1 MENNGGW
8 IFIDETHYKDTKTGE
23 TFEII
28 RDSLKLDRINENG
41 TISEMIKT
49 IDENFKNIAAHG
61 GGPEGLPGKDG
72 INGTDGATA
81 EYIFALCDEEPERN
95 KNYPTT
101 DDAKGDLFDSVD
113 FKRDS
118 GYDYKWEDKENGK
131 TYITTWFDHPQ
142 GVSKD
147 HKNEYVFSRYK
158 RTSGGEWFYASKPE
172 LWAHWGETGKDGDGV
187 EYIFMRSK
195 TELDESTLKTI
206 IKSKESMSGDQYQ
219 PIIYQMDDFFPGE
232 EWFTGKNSAKNK
244 RNAQKAIIAK
254 YGNIPSNFDTLWK
267 NKFNMVVPGYDWTD
281 DPKGT
286 DPIYVYEYV
295 AIRRCNVDDEDGKEW
310 SDFSTPAI
318 WSHYGLSTRT
328 IIIYCNTEDANPPV
342 QPQAGQGHWNES
354 KGELTLPSSLVDAG
368 WSDTNT
374 TPSENQIT
382 WMCSGIFD
390 NSGKNV
396 SWSKPMRITGENGKQ
411 GEDGTNIQFIYVLSE
426 HMPEHPD
433 PTTISG
439 KKDTEKLFD
448 DVEASTSKP
457 KSVDR
462 YGNTW
467 FDRAQPISQ
476 SNPTEWI
483 WSRRR
488 EKKTDSWEYDNEPII
503 WAHWGEDGT
512 DGDGVEYIFYITDTE
527 TFDSSNNPP
536 KVSKITGTTDL
547 DRCKKLV
554 YNIDDFYPD
563 EKWFDDNEIKIKKV
577 ITDAGYDVSNYAG
590 VKTFFDKGW
599 RDNPIKVSPMN
610 PYQWVSIRRSHAD
623 EETGGKRLWEDFS
636 DPVLWNTYGQATRV
650 FMIYCN
656 VKNDSNPD
664 IAPRRPQGGFWNVTP
679 KSGEVMLAQDKD
691 HLTTP
696 YQYDVFE
703 SGVTEEDR
711 NNHINVWEDDNIDKP
726 GTISWVSSGVFST
739 DGKLIDTWSPP
750 FRITGYKGETGAD
763 GSNIEYIYALC
774 DEEPKYPKKG
784 SKTEEEYKAIL
795 DKFFDDVNDSDNEG
809 YWPETGND
817 RQKWTDNPQGISD
830 DPGHKTEWI
839 WQRSLPVG
847 LEDVPGNWVYMPT
860 PVIWS
865 RWGEDGTDGDG
876 VEYIFYATTN
886 NPILDSQKPPKVS
899 EITGTDN
906 LSKCKRIIYNM
917 REFFPNEDWFTS
929 DNKKAVSAEVV
940 KQNVMTSAEFDTL
953 WTEHVGEGKDYF
965 GFGIGWTDNPS
976 DVNFNN
982 PFEYVS
988 IRRTINDPE
997 SKKKIWGDYSEPKIW
1012 GTYNMKTRLFMVYR
1026 NVDEGTVVSKPE
1038 GGHWNYNEATGT
1050 DTFTPPT
1057 DWSDNNIDVPGKI
1070 AYLSSG
1076 LFAEN
1081 GNNIYWSEPFRIT
1094 GEKGRPGADGSTVEF
1109 VYCLSEDLP
1118 AFPYDS
1124 NPSTDYTIKC
1134 NFFESVENAKSDS
1147 DTEHDGYVYTDP
1159 STGRTS
1165 EWFDNPQGISDKP
1178 GSRKEWVWSR
1188 SKSAVAEN
1196 QSAADWTFP
1205 ESPVI
1210 WSRWGED
1217 GTDGDGVEYVFIVK
1231 TAESYPDDETS
1242 KEDWNSKWTV
1252 FTDTNASVT
1261 AKAIYAMDDFYPGP
1275 GWFTVA
1281 NKENVKASMEN
1292 PSKDFDENVWTQIS
1306 TNMSALGNWTDNPE
1320 NISATYKYQYVS
1332 IRKCVDGKWEA
1343 FSYPKLWAKY
1353 NLTTFKAFA
1362 FTSTPASA
1370 ELGNLTFQAGI
1381 SGTINNPLPIDENHT
1396 WTDGP
1401 NPTEKNP
1408 QVWMTSATIR
1418 EDSLD
1423 KTTWA
1428 KPQRMTDNAEFQV
1441 EWSSDDI
1448 TGSLLAEK
1456 ILALAANTY
1465 NFGNFFTGDVTEDTA
1480 EKNWRDA
1487 VSAGLGL
1494 TFGDSSNNAVL
1505 MATCHKSNGKWS
1517 NWDLVR
1523 VKGETGEAG
1532 TSINMKTPIIYE
1544 IYLDDNNYTIA
1555 NARTKFNA
1563 VKSTLTTPTP
1573 SKGYLAVVYPHDM
1586 DTNDIYRGD
1595 PNLGNALYMCKYNGS
1610 SWDEYY
1616 NETTVS
1622 STDEAPGDTH
1632 PSPNG
1637 HLILWDGDS
1646 WMDVGNI
1653 VGPAGPVSEI
1663 LVKYAKDGA
1672 TAGTHEF
1679 VTDNQLNTAKYVGF
1693 ITYPAGERPE
1703 WSLDEDGVGPNGETW
1718 NWQLFKGQD
1727 GFGYEYIFKTTSTYS
1742 APLIPVE
1749 PTDGN
1754 WSTTPNVIPG
1764 NGISDTGDRNY
1775 GWVDEPMEPEANSKY
1790 VWMCWRKY
1798 DHSTQTWTKFQGS
1811 TKTGHTNEARLWQ
1824 VFANTIT
1831 EVIEYFHADIT
1842 MSPSDIDTPVTNTE
1856 YWKTDKSQCGWDANK
1871 KYLFNVEVIKFLDG
1885 KSQTLDPHL
1894 IAVWE
1899 TGLIDVID
1907 YYILESANGSLGDG
1921 DPGEKAPHMN
1931 QDGITPVTSP
1941 TNESDEA
1948 GKDYWTTSVP
1958 KMTSSYTVLWN
1969 ISKKIYEGG
1978 KPEQWTTPFVIG
1990 VYGEGK
1996 NGEDSIYIDLTNE
2009 MDSVQIDNDNKVI
2022 TARTCST
2029 TIKLYKGIELLEIA
2043 DLDIAGEEAIDG
2055 NDDLSGITVTR
2066 TYHKGDTSSSYL
2078 AVSDYIDITFTIPV
2092 GCKLRPS
2099 HKIVFTVTSTEG
2111 IVRKTGY
2118 ILVGTTHPTVYSI
2131 VPSASAVL
2139 VGENGTNPDRL
2150 NITVVKQTGS
2160 QLTSISG
2167 YSPSQGFKLYYQYKD
2182 NPKQEL
2188 IGTPFSVYTHGVS
2201 AGDKFTFTV
2210 DVDTDGNNTYETTLD
2225 RETVYA
2231 LIQGKNGDKGE
2242 GGNGYRYHYARYV
2255 NADSNRYNGYT
2266 KPSLQSYANTLDI
2279 PVFLLNGVSLPG
2291 STSAQGA
2298 DDSHTF
2304 EYRTEKFFDGSKWSD
2319 WSTPITIAK
2328 YLNADNIEEQV
2339 NDAVTNATKDIVTDL
2354 NNVTSRLSTYF
2365 DASGNL
2371 KTGLTDGVTT
2381 ALLSGYIKDNELEG
2395 AINEIGLG
2403 GIVVTAGSTTT
2414 FADYYSKQENRIT
2427 SVGQS
2432 LNALSG
2438 ELNSKITTLNTSTNK
2453 IANALDSFKADT
2465 NAEFASMERT
2475 VANAKFMTDSEGY
2488 LMVKIPDCVVWFN
2501 SPSLLD
2507 GDYKDTNENRDVVW
2521 SIFFGMDSQET
2532 AETPPR
2538 PVYIPVDKLYR
2549 KDSDDKEWVT
2559 FLVMKDIPVNTYTA
2573 SSGGEE
2579 VFSPD
2584 NVNLPYNFNQFNANN
2599 LSILYDKNNKKY
2611 IIKDNTELYT
2621 PFNGQY
2627 DTVIGEGWARIVAT
2641 CTVNI
2646 TDNPGTKYT
2655 GASISGFDTSNAY
2668 TYKLNNWTKGVLCDN
2683 MDFINPTI
2691 GATVD
2696 IKCACVKTGSINE
2709 SPLLNSNNNVFEGT
2723 IKQGEY
2729 GYGLS
2734 YDNDSIVEVDTNGK
2748 VSIVS
2753 SPQMYF
2759 IPESTPVTDV
2769 MDYLNGSATPSKTHI
2784 DDIPVHS
2791 GINSYYVLTHYNS
2804 APSEP
2809 FSYTV
2814 DLPTSVI
2821 SNKNVVNFSSD
2832 VFVNKFTKSSGNND
2846 KTNGFSN
2853 VNYGEKDTSYRSID
2867 YTTSRNTKEIHDY
2880 YWTTRLTSPYDD
2892 IKFIFD
2898 CSNCK
2903 FTCANTLDNHDAAE
2917 LVSIQMQYSM
2927 GGSSEK
2933 TITLYS
2939 NNSTDTTTA
2948 NQPLFDTLTGVKTF
2962 NLSDFVNFTIIRDL
2976 KFRLYVN
2983 LRNVGSCSISNIKL
2997 SYRVE
3002 TKNKILDSKST
3013 ISGTGFSLQPDT
3025 DYNGNYE
3032 SYGFGSNGYPVC
3044 HIPKTNV
3051 STPLPN
3057 KKIKVS
3063 TTFWD
3068 NNVFSNNIYPKYS
3081 LGVFLISSD
3090 RKSAK
3095 VNLSFKV
3102 SLDYNMK
3109 YLCIPAKYDDY
3120 SINQIVNDC
3129 VGYFGPQFEEYS
3141 GDPDDPNITHFFEI
3155 AGENTFL
3162 NNNKYGTSGIY
3173 SWKETLTNS
3182 SYTVDFNDAVYSE
3195 SDKRYYK
3202 TVLQYIKYDNTFL
3215 LEEFDTYVDIT
3226 NISELS
3232 WTTSKDGLTR
3242 TALSVLDK
3250 YMIDKIDVIV
3260 NDRLRTKC
3268 GFTKRRANNNQN
3280 KPTKNYTDVI
3290 DVDKPYLI
3298 ATVSELATISQ
3309 MVSDGISC
3317 TQLITKAGENKAVF
3331 FEQAS
3336 KDGSIIYMDADE
3348 VGIKS
3353 NYFTLNN
3360 DGLRMK
3366 GNLYAKDYKN
3376 NVTAGVIGNDT
3387 KSTDVKFFAG
3397 ISVPEDSDDLG
3408 TSIDKAPFRVYE
3420 DGRLVATNA
3429 QISGNITANSV
3440 YSENTRTKLVNNVET
3455 QITQKAIMDSSK
3467 FEISTELMSKNSNT
3481 PQMAKIYITV
3491 LDEVTIDSSD
3501 PAYQTF
3507 GSKLSNVPTLCFE
3520 YMNNKYYLTP
3530 NSWKQRTENVY
3541 ANTDI
3546 YFWNDGNKDNIY
3558 RVLSVSFK
3566 DSNYYTKSGN
3576 YYFYNPKS
3584 SNFVSGRPGKK
3595 YTFRYSVGDLSS
3607 GEIVTIVK
3615 KLEDNKLLNSACF
3628 DTTTSTFKSNYIR
3641 LNMSNAKTPITDESI
3656 AGCAAAKSSCT
3667 GSVFEPI
3674 NEQVHE
3680 VTFGGNYSDDHPYG
3694 SPVTI
3699 PIQKLNT
3706 SVKNLLN
3713 EILYGD
3719 KNDLGAMSLLEPTS
3733 DFINMYGNPIS
3744 TEFKKQIRMHLFDNG
3759 GESMYGYYT
3768 FTVNGAY
3775 ETHYTNGNIDNT
3787 LTNSGEGFITGVY
3800 DFVISMSDT
3809 SHRFDIVTQR
3819 LGGSSIN
3826 RTFNIKQLNIKVTI
3840 GAYAESGLN
3849 GTSSDKD
3856 TLINILKNSTIDP
3869 KNIHVYITCECRDG
3883 ISEYDIVGPILGY
3896 GSKDSVS

>member
-61 GGPEGLPGKDG
+61 GGPEGSPGKDG
-72 INGTDGATA
+72 I
-81 EYIFALCDEEPERN
+81 
-95 KNYPTT
+95 
-101 DDAKGDLFDSVD
+101 
-113 FKRDS
+113 
-118 GYDYKWEDKENGK
+118 
-131 TYITTWFDHPQ
+131 
-142 GVSKD
+142 
-147 HKNEYVFSRYK
+147 
-158 RTSGGEWFYASKPE
+158 
-172 LWAHWGETGKDGDGV
+172 
-187 EYIFMRSK
+187 
-195 TELDESTLKTI
+195 
-206 IKSKESMSGDQYQ
+206 
-219 PIIYQMDDFFPGE
+219 
-232 EWFTGKNSAKNK
+232 
-244 RNAQKAIIAK
+244 
-254 YGNIPSNFDTLWK
+254 
-267 NKFNMVVPGYDWTD
+267 
-281 DPKGT
+281 
-286 DPIYVYEYV
+286 
-295 AIRRCNVDDEDGKEW
+295 
-310 SDFSTPAI
+310 
-318 WSHYGLSTRT
+318 
-328 IIIYCNTEDANPPV
+328 
-342 QPQAGQGHWNES
+342 
-354 KGELTLPSSLVDAG
+354 
-368 WSDTNT
+368 
-374 TPSENQIT
+374 
-382 WMCSGIFD
+382 
-390 NSGKNV
+390 
-396 SWSKPMRITGENGKQ
+396 NGKQ
-411 GEDGTNIQFIYVLSE
+411 GEDGTNIQFVYVLSE

-830 DPGHKTEWI
+830 DPGHKTEWV

-988 IRRTINDPE
+988 IRRTVNDPE
-997 SKKKIWGDYSEPKIW
+997 SEKKIWGDYSEPKIW

-1275 GWFTVA
+1275 GWFTDA

-1517 NWDLVR
+1517 NWDLIR

-1969 ISKKIYEGG
+1969 ISKKVYEGG

-2339 NDAVTNATKDIVTDL
+2339 NDAVANATKDIVTDL

-2507 GDYKDTNENRDVVW
+2507 GEYKDTNENRDVVW
-2521 SIFFGMDSQET
+2521 SIFFGMDTQET

-2709 SPLLNSNNNVFEGT
+2709 SPLLKSNNTVGYADVFTGT
-2723 IKQGEY
+2723 VKQGEY

-2734 YDNDSIVEVDTNGK
+2734 YDDNDSIVEVDTNGK

-2769 MDYLNGSATPSKTHI
+2769 MDYLNGSATPSITHI

-2853 VNYGEKDTSYRSID
+2853 VNNGEKDTSYRSIN

-2917 LVSIQMQYSM
+2917 LVSIQMQYNT
-2927 GGSSEK
+2927 GESSDK
-2933 TITLYS
+2933 TIILYS

-3013 ISGTGFSLQPDT
+3013 ISGTGFSLQPDI

-3090 RKSAK
+3090 KKSAK
-3095 VNLSFKV
+3095 VNLSFEV

-3141 GDPDDPNITHFFEI
+3141 GDPDDSNITHFFEI

-3173 SWKETLTNS
+3173 SWKETLTNF

-3242 TALSVLDK
+3242 TTPNVLDQ

-3558 RVLSVSFK
+3558 RVLSVSFR

-3628 DTTTSTFKSNYIR
+3628 DTATSTFKSNYIR

-3809 SHRFDIVTQR
+3809 SHRFDIVTQKS
-3819 LGGSSIN
+3819 GGSSIN

>member
-8 IFIDETHYKDTKTGE
+8 IFIDKTHYKDTKTGE

-61 GGPEGLPGKDG
+61 GGPEGSPGKDG

-81 EYIFALCDEEPERN
+81 EYIFALCDEEL
-95 KNYPTT
+95 KKGTHYPTT
-101 DDAKGDLFDSVD
+101 DDEKRDLFDSVD
-113 FKRDS
+113 MRDS
-118 GYDYKWEDKENGK
+118 QWFPSESDKK
-131 TYITTWFDHPQ
+131 IQWFNHPQ

-158 RTSGGEWFYASKPE
+158 RTSDGEWSYALKPE
-172 LWAHWGETGKDGDGV
+172 L
-187 EYIFMRSK
+187 
-195 TELDESTLKTI
+195 
-206 IKSKESMSGDQYQ
+206 
-219 PIIYQMDDFFPGE
+219 
-232 EWFTGKNSAKNK
+232 
-244 RNAQKAIIAK
+244 
-254 YGNIPSNFDTLWK
+254 
-267 NKFNMVVPGYDWTD
+267 
-281 DPKGT
+281 
-286 DPIYVYEYV
+286 
-295 AIRRCNVDDEDGKEW
+295 
-310 SDFSTPAI
+310 
-318 WSHYGLSTRT
+318 
-328 IIIYCNTEDANPPV
+328 
-342 QPQAGQGHWNES
+342 
-354 KGELTLPSSLVDAG
+354 
-368 WSDTNT
+368 
-374 TPSENQIT
+374 
-382 WMCSGIFD
+382 
-390 NSGKNV
+390 
-396 SWSKPMRITGENGKQ
+396 
-411 GEDGTNIQFIYVLSE
+411 
-426 HMPEHPD
+426 
-433 PTTISG
+433 
-439 KKDTEKLFD
+439 
-448 DVEASTSKP
+448 
-457 KSVDR
+457 
-462 YGNTW
+462 
-467 FDRAQPISQ
+467 
-476 SNPTEWI
+476 
-483 WSRRR
+483 
-488 EKKTDSWEYDNEPII
+488 

-679 KSGEVMLAQDKD
+679 KSGEVILAQDKD

-830 DPGHKTEWI
+830 DPGHKTEWV

-988 IRRTINDPE
+988 IRRTVNDPE
-997 SKKKIWGDYSEPKIW
+997 SEKKIWGDYSEPKIW

-1275 GWFTVA
+1275 GWFTDA

-1894 IAVWE
+1894 ITVWE

-1958 KMTSSYTVLWN
+1958 KMTSSYTMLWN
-1969 ISKKIYEGG
+1969 ISKKVYEGG

-2167 YSPSQGFKLYYQYKD
+2167 YSPSQGFKLYCQYKD

-2188 IGTPFSVYTHGVS
+2188 IGTPFSVYTHGAS

-2507 GDYKDTNENRDVVW
+2507 GEYKDTNENRDVVW
-2521 SIFFGMDSQET
+2521 SIFFGMDTQET

-2559 FLVMKDIPVNTYTA
+2559 FLVMKDIPVNTYTTG
-2573 SSGGEE
+2573 SSGEE
-2579 VFSPD
+2579 TFSSD

-2709 SPLLNSNNNVFEGT
+2709 SPLLKSNNTVGYADVFTGT
-2723 IKQGEY
+2723 VKQGEY

-2759 IPESTPVTDV
+2759 IPESTSVTDV

-2853 VNYGEKDTSYRSID
+2853 VNNGEKDTSYRSIN
-2867 YTTSRNTKEIHDY
+2867 YTTSSNTKEIHDY

-2917 LVSIQMQYSM
+2917 LVSIQMQYIT

-2948 NQPLFDTLTGVKTF
+2948 NQPLFDTLTGIKTF
-2962 NLSDFVNFTIIRDL
+2962 NLSDFVTLEVISDL

-3044 HIPKTNV
+3044 HIPKTDI
-3051 STPLPN
+3051 STLLPN

-3095 VNLSFKV
+3095 VNLSFEV

-3120 SINQIVNDC
+3120 SIKQIVDDC

-3141 GDPDDPNITHFFEI
+3141 EDPDDTNITHFFEI

-3546 YFWNDGNKDNIY
+3546 YFWNDGNEDNIY
-3558 RVLSVSFK
+3558 RILSVSFK

-3628 DTTTSTFKSNYIR
+3628 DTATSTFRSDYIR

-3694 SPVTI
+3694 TPVTI

-3896 GSKDSVS
+3896 GSVDSVS

>member
-8 IFIDETHYKDTKTGE
+8 IFIDKTHYKDTKTGE

-61 GGPEGLPGKDG
+61 GGPEGSPGKDG

-81 EYIFALCDEEPERN
+81 EYIFALCDEEL
-95 KNYPTT
+95 KKGTHYPTT
-101 DDAKGDLFDSVD
+101 DDEKRDLFDSVD
-113 FKRDS
+113 MRDS
-118 GYDYKWEDKENGK
+118 QWFPSESDKK
-131 TYITTWFDHPQ
+131 IQWFNHPQ

-158 RTSGGEWFYASKPE
+158 RTSDGEWSYALKPE
-172 LWAHWGETGKDGDGV
+172 L
-187 EYIFMRSK
+187 
-195 TELDESTLKTI
+195 
-206 IKSKESMSGDQYQ
+206 
-219 PIIYQMDDFFPGE
+219 
-232 EWFTGKNSAKNK
+232 
-244 RNAQKAIIAK
+244 
-254 YGNIPSNFDTLWK
+254 
-267 NKFNMVVPGYDWTD
+267 
-281 DPKGT
+281 
-286 DPIYVYEYV
+286 
-295 AIRRCNVDDEDGKEW
+295 
-310 SDFSTPAI
+310 
-318 WSHYGLSTRT
+318 
-328 IIIYCNTEDANPPV
+328 
-342 QPQAGQGHWNES
+342 
-354 KGELTLPSSLVDAG
+354 
-368 WSDTNT
+368 
-374 TPSENQIT
+374 
-382 WMCSGIFD
+382 
-390 NSGKNV
+390 
-396 SWSKPMRITGENGKQ
+396 
-411 GEDGTNIQFIYVLSE
+411 
-426 HMPEHPD
+426 
-433 PTTISG
+433 
-439 KKDTEKLFD
+439 
-448 DVEASTSKP
+448 
-457 KSVDR
+457 
-462 YGNTW
+462 
-467 FDRAQPISQ
+467 
-476 SNPTEWI
+476 
-483 WSRRR
+483 
-488 EKKTDSWEYDNEPII
+488 

-679 KSGEVMLAQDKD
+679 KSGEVILAQDKD

-830 DPGHKTEWI
+830 DPGHKTEWV

-988 IRRTINDPE
+988 IRRTVNDPE
-997 SKKKIWGDYSEPKIW
+997 SEKKIWGDYSEPKIW

-1275 GWFTVA
+1275 GWFTDA

-1894 IAVWE
+1894 ITVWE

-1969 ISKKIYEGG
+1969 ISKKVYEGG

-2167 YSPSQGFKLYYQYKD
+2167 YSPSQGFKLYCQYKD

-2188 IGTPFSVYTHGVS
+2188 IGTPFSVYTHGAS

-2507 GDYKDTNENRDVVW
+2507 GEYKDTNENRDVVW
-2521 SIFFGMDSQET
+2521 SIFFGMDTQET

-2559 FLVMKDIPVNTYTA
+2559 FLVMKDIPVNTYTTG
-2573 SSGGEE
+2573 SSGEE
-2579 VFSPD
+2579 TFSSD

-2709 SPLLNSNNNVFEGT
+2709 SPLLKSNNTVGYADVFTGT
-2723 IKQGEY
+2723 VKQGEY

-2759 IPESTPVTDV
+2759 IPESTSVTDV

-2853 VNYGEKDTSYRSID
+2853 VNNGEKDTSYRSIN
-2867 YTTSRNTKEIHDY
+2867 YTTSSNTKEIHDY

-2917 LVSIQMQYSM
+2917 LVSIQMQYIT

-2948 NQPLFDTLTGVKTF
+2948 NQPLFDTLTGIKTF
-2962 NLSDFVNFTIIRDL
+2962 NLSDFVTLEVISDL

-3044 HIPKTNV
+3044 HIPKTDI
-3051 STPLPN
+3051 STLLPN

-3095 VNLSFKV
+3095 VNLSFEV

-3120 SINQIVNDC
+3120 SIKQIVDDC

-3141 GDPDDPNITHFFEI
+3141 EDPDDTNITHFFEI

-3546 YFWNDGNKDNIY
+3546 YFWNDGNEDNIY
-3558 RVLSVSFK
+3558 RILSVSFK

-3628 DTTTSTFKSNYIR
+3628 DTATSTFKSNYIR

-3694 SPVTI
+3694 TPVTI

-3896 GSKDSVS
+3896 GSVDSVS

>member
-1353 NLTTFKAFA
+1353 NLTSFKAFA

>member
-8 IFIDETHYKDTKTGE
+8 IFIDKTHYKDTKTGE

-61 GGPEGLPGKDG
+61 GGPEGSPGKDG

-81 EYIFALCDEEPERN
+81 EYIFALCDEEL
-95 KNYPTT
+95 KKGTHYPTT
-101 DDAKGDLFDSVD
+101 DDEKRDLFDSVD
-113 FKRDS
+113 MRDS
-118 GYDYKWEDKENGK
+118 QWFPSESDKK
-131 TYITTWFDHPQ
+131 IQWFNHPQ

-158 RTSGGEWFYASKPE
+158 RTSDGEWSYALKPE
-172 LWAHWGETGKDGDGV
+172 L
-187 EYIFMRSK
+187 
-195 TELDESTLKTI
+195 
-206 IKSKESMSGDQYQ
+206 
-219 PIIYQMDDFFPGE
+219 
-232 EWFTGKNSAKNK
+232 
-244 RNAQKAIIAK
+244 
-254 YGNIPSNFDTLWK
+254 
-267 NKFNMVVPGYDWTD
+267 
-281 DPKGT
+281 
-286 DPIYVYEYV
+286 
-295 AIRRCNVDDEDGKEW
+295 
-310 SDFSTPAI
+310 
-318 WSHYGLSTRT
+318 
-328 IIIYCNTEDANPPV
+328 
-342 QPQAGQGHWNES
+342 
-354 KGELTLPSSLVDAG
+354 
-368 WSDTNT
+368 
-374 TPSENQIT
+374 
-382 WMCSGIFD
+382 
-390 NSGKNV
+390 
-396 SWSKPMRITGENGKQ
+396 
-411 GEDGTNIQFIYVLSE
+411 
-426 HMPEHPD
+426 
-433 PTTISG
+433 
-439 KKDTEKLFD
+439 
-448 DVEASTSKP
+448 
-457 KSVDR
+457 
-462 YGNTW
+462 
-467 FDRAQPISQ
+467 
-476 SNPTEWI
+476 
-483 WSRRR
+483 
-488 EKKTDSWEYDNEPII
+488 

-679 KSGEVMLAQDKD
+679 KSGEVILAQDKD

-830 DPGHKTEWI
+830 DPGHKTEWV

-988 IRRTINDPE
+988 IRRTVNDPE
-997 SKKKIWGDYSEPKIW
+997 SEKKIWGDYSEPKIW

-1134 NFFESVENAKSDS
+1134 NFFESVANAKSDS

-1275 GWFTVA
+1275 GWFTDA

-1894 IAVWE
+1894 ITVWE

-1958 KMTSSYTVLWN
+1958 KMTSSYTMLWN
-1969 ISKKIYEGG
+1969 ISKKVYEGG

-2167 YSPSQGFKLYYQYKD
+2167 YSPSQGFKLYCQYKD

-2188 IGTPFSVYTHGVS
+2188 IGTPFSVYTHGAS

-2507 GDYKDTNENRDVVW
+2507 GEYKDTNENRDVVW
-2521 SIFFGMDSQET
+2521 SIFFGMDTQET

-2559 FLVMKDIPVNTYTA
+2559 FLVMKDIPVNTYTTG
-2573 SSGGEE
+2573 SSGEE
-2579 VFSPD
+2579 TFSSD

-2709 SPLLNSNNNVFEGT
+2709 SPLLKSNNTVGYADVFTGT
-2723 IKQGEY
+2723 VKQGEY

-2759 IPESTPVTDV
+2759 IPESTSVTDV

-2853 VNYGEKDTSYRSID
+2853 VNNGEKDTSYRSIN
-2867 YTTSRNTKEIHDY
+2867 YTTSSNTKEIHDY

-2917 LVSIQMQYSM
+2917 LVSIQMQYIT

-2948 NQPLFDTLTGVKTF
+2948 NQPLFDTLTGIKTF
-2962 NLSDFVNFTIIRDL
+2962 NLSDFVTLEVISDL

-3044 HIPKTNV
+3044 HIPKTDI
-3051 STPLPN
+3051 STLLPN

-3095 VNLSFKV
+3095 VNLSFEV

-3120 SINQIVNDC
+3120 SIKQIVDDC

-3141 GDPDDPNITHFFEI
+3141 EDPDDTNITHFFEI

-3546 YFWNDGNKDNIY
+3546 YFWNDGNEDNIY
-3558 RVLSVSFK
+3558 RILSVSFK

-3628 DTTTSTFKSNYIR
+3628 DTATSTFKSNYIR

-3694 SPVTI
+3694 TPVTI

-3896 GSKDSVS
+3896 GSVDSVS

>member
-1 MENNGGW
+1 MAEFPVGN
-8 IFIDETHYKDTKTGE
+8 D
-23 TFEII
+23 
-28 RDSLKLDRINENG
+28 RDNLKLVPINENG

-81 EYIFALCDEEPERN
+81 EYIFALCDEELKEGTH
-95 KNYPTT
+95 YPTT
-101 DDAKGDLFDSVD
+101 DDKKRSLFDSVD
-113 FKRDS
+113 MRDS
-118 GYDYKWEDKENGK
+118 QWFPSESDKK
-131 TYITTWFDHPQ
+131 IQWFNHPQ

-195 TELDESTLKTI
+195 TELNESTLKTI

-711 NNHINVWEDDNIDKP
+711 NNHINVWGDDNIDKP

-830 DPGHKTEWI
+830 DPGHKTEWV

-988 IRRTINDPE
+988 IRRTVNDPE
-997 SKKKIWGDYSEPKIW
+997 SEKKIWGDYSEPKIW

-1196 QSAADWTFP
+1196 QSVADWTFP

-1275 GWFTVA
+1275 GWFTDA

-1586 DTNDIYRGD
+1586 DTNGIYCGD

-1894 IAVWE
+1894 ITVWE

-1969 ISKKIYEGG
+1969 ISKKVYEGG

-2139 VGENGTNPDRL
+2139 VGENGINPDRL

-2167 YSPSQGFKLYYQYKD
+2167 YSPSQGFKLYCQYKD

-2188 IGTPFSVYTHGVS
+2188 IGTPFSVYTHGAS

-2507 GDYKDTNENRDVVW
+2507 GEYKDTNENRDVVW
-2521 SIFFGMDSQET
+2521 SIFFGRDTQET
-2532 AETPPR
+2532 AETSSPS

-2559 FLVMKDIPVNTYTA
+2559 FLVMKDIPVNTYTT

-2709 SPLLNSNNNVFEGT
+2709 SPLLKSNNTVGYADVFTGT
-2723 IKQGEY
+2723 VKQGEY

-2759 IPESTPVTDV
+2759 IPESTSVTDV

-2814 DLPTSVI
+2814 DLPTSII

-2832 VFVNKFTKSSGNND
+2832 VFVNKFTKSSGNNYQ
-2846 KTNGFSN
+2846 TNGFSN
-2853 VNYGEKDTSYRSID
+2853 VNNGEKDTSYRSIN
-2867 YTTSRNTKEIHDY
+2867 YTTSSNTKEIHDY

-2927 GGSSEK
+2927 GGSSDK

-2962 NLSDFVNFTIIRDL
+2962 NLSDFVTLAVISDL

-3044 HIPKTNV
+3044 HIPKTDI

-3120 SINQIVNDC
+3120 SIKQIVDDC

-3141 GDPDDPNITHFFEI
+3141 EDPDNPNITHFFEI

-3173 SWKETLTNS
+3173 SWKETLTNF

-3546 YFWNDGNKDNIY
+3546 YFWNDGNEDNIY
-3558 RVLSVSFK
+3558 RILSVSFK

-3628 DTTTSTFKSNYIR
+3628 DTATSTFKSNYI
-3641 LNMSNAKTPITDESI
+3641 T
-3656 AGCAAAKSSCT
+3656 
-3667 GSVFEPI
+3667 
-3674 NEQVHE
+3674 
-3680 VTFGGNYSDDHPYG
+3680 HP
-3694 SPVTI
+3694 P
-3699 PIQKLNT
+3699 
-3706 SVKNLLN
+3706 
-3713 EILYGD
+3713 
-3719 KNDLGAMSLLEPTS
+3719 
-3733 DFINMYGNPIS
+3733 
-3744 TEFKKQIRMHLFDNG
+3744 
-3759 GESMYGYYT
+3759 
-3768 FTVNGAY
+3768 
-3775 ETHYTNGNIDNT
+3775 
-3787 LTNSGEGFITGVY
+3787 
-3800 DFVISMSDT
+3800 
-3809 SHRFDIVTQR
+3809 
-3819 LGGSSIN
+3819 
-3826 RTFNIKQLNIKVTI
+3826 
-3840 GAYAESGLN
+3840 
-3849 GTSSDKD
+3849 
-3856 TLINILKNSTIDP
+3856 
-3869 KNIHVYITCECRDG
+3869 
-3883 ISEYDIVGPILGY
+3883 
-3896 GSKDSVS
+3896 

>member
-1 MENNGGW
+1 MAEFPVGN
-8 IFIDETHYKDTKTGE
+8 D
-23 TFEII
+23 
-28 RDSLKLDRINENG
+28 RDNLKLVPINENG

-81 EYIFALCDEEPERN
+81 EYIFALCDEELKEGTH
-95 KNYPTT
+95 YPRT
-101 DDAKGDLFDSVD
+101 DDEDKKRSLFDSVD
-113 FKRDS
+113 MKDS
-118 GYDYKWEDKENGK
+118 QWFPSESDKK
-131 TYITTWFDHPQ
+131 IQWFNHPQ

-195 TELDESTLKTI
+195 TELNESTLKTI

-830 DPGHKTEWI
+830 DPGHKTEWV

-988 IRRTINDPE
+988 IRRTVNDPE
-997 SKKKIWGDYSEPKIW
+997 SEKKIWGDYSEPKIW

-1196 QSAADWTFP
+1196 QSTADWTFP

-1231 TAESYPDDETS
+1231 TAKSYPDDETS

-1969 ISKKIYEGG
+1969 ISKKVYEGG

-2139 VGENGTNPDRL
+2139 VGENGNNPDRL

-2167 YSPSQGFKLYYQYKD
+2167 YSPSQGFKLYCQYKD

-2188 IGTPFSVYTHGVS
+2188 IGTPFSVIHMVHLPEINS
-2201 AGDKFTFTV
+2201 HLLLMLIQM
-2210 DVDTDGNNTYETTLD
+2210 ETTLMKQL
-2225 RETVYA
+2225 
-2231 LIQGKNGDKGE
+2231 LIGKLSMLSSRVRMVTRVKVVMVTDTIMQGM
-2242 GGNGYRYHYARYV
+2242 
-2255 NADSNRYNGYT
+2255 SM
-2266 KPSLQSYANTLDI
+2266 
-2279 PVFLLNGVSLPG
+2279 
-2291 STSAQGA
+2291 
-2298 DDSHTF
+2298 
-2304 EYRTEKFFDGSKWSD
+2304 
-2319 WSTPITIAK
+2319 PI
-2328 YLNADNIEEQV
+2328 Q
-2339 NDAVTNATKDIVTDL
+2339 IVTM
-2354 NNVTSRLSTYF
+2354 
-2365 DASGNL
+2365 
-2371 KTGLTDGVTT
+2371 
-2381 ALLSGYIKDNELEG
+2381 
-2395 AINEIGLG
+2395 AI
-2403 GIVVTAGSTTT
+2403 
-2414 FADYYSKQENRIT
+2414 
-2427 SVGQS
+2427 QS
-2432 LNALSG
+2432 LHFS
-2438 ELNSKITTLNTSTNK
+2438 
-2453 IANALDSFKADT
+2453 
-2465 NAEFASMERT
+2465 
-2475 VANAKFMTDSEGY
+2475 
-2488 LMVKIPDCVVWFN
+2488 LMQIH
-2501 SPSLLD
+2501 
-2507 GDYKDTNENRDVVW
+2507 
-2521 SIFFGMDSQET
+2521 SI
-2532 AETPPR
+2532 
-2538 PVYIPVDKLYR
+2538 Y
-2549 KDSDDKEWVT
+2549 
-2559 FLVMKDIPVNTYTA
+2559 
-2573 SSGGEE
+2573 
-2579 VFSPD
+2579 
-2584 NVNLPYNFNQFNANN
+2584 
-2599 LSILYDKNNKKY
+2599 
-2611 IIKDNTELYT
+2611 
-2621 PFNGQY
+2621 
-2627 DTVIGEGWARIVAT
+2627 
-2641 CTVNI
+2641 
-2646 TDNPGTKYT
+2646 
-2655 GASISGFDTSNAY
+2655 
-2668 TYKLNNWTKGVLCDN
+2668 
-2683 MDFINPTI
+2683 
-2691 GATVD
+2691 
-2696 IKCACVKTGSINE
+2696 
-2709 SPLLNSNNNVFEGT
+2709 
-2723 IKQGEY
+2723 
-2729 GYGLS
+2729 
-2734 YDNDSIVEVDTNGK
+2734 
-2748 VSIVS
+2748 
-2753 SPQMYF
+2753 
-2759 IPESTPVTDV
+2759 
-2769 MDYLNGSATPSKTHI
+2769 
-2784 DDIPVHS
+2784 
-2791 GINSYYVLTHYNS
+2791 
-2804 APSEP
+2804 
-2809 FSYTV
+2809 
-2814 DLPTSVI
+2814 
-2821 SNKNVVNFSSD
+2821 
-2832 VFVNKFTKSSGNND
+2832 
-2846 KTNGFSN
+2846 
-2853 VNYGEKDTSYRSID
+2853 
-2867 YTTSRNTKEIHDY
+2867 
-2880 YWTTRLTSPYDD
+2880 
-2892 IKFIFD
+2892 
-2898 CSNCK
+2898 
-2903 FTCANTLDNHDAAE
+2903 
-2917 LVSIQMQYSM
+2917 
-2927 GGSSEK
+2927 
-2933 TITLYS
+2933 LYS
-2939 NNSTDTTTA
+2939 S
-2948 NQPLFDTLTGVKTF
+2948 
-2962 NLSDFVNFTIIRDL
+2962 
-2976 KFRLYVN
+2976 
-2983 LRNVGSCSISNIKL
+2983 
-2997 SYRVE
+2997 
-3002 TKNKILDSKST
+3002 
-3013 ISGTGFSLQPDT
+3013 
-3025 DYNGNYE
+3025 
-3032 SYGFGSNGYPVC
+3032 
-3044 HIPKTNV
+3044 
-3051 STPLPN
+3051 
-3057 KKIKVS
+3057 
-3063 TTFWD
+3063 
-3068 NNVFSNNIYPKYS
+3068 
-3081 LGVFLISSD
+3081 
-3090 RKSAK
+3090 
-3095 VNLSFKV
+3095 
-3102 SLDYNMK
+3102 
-3109 YLCIPAKYDDY
+3109 
-3120 SINQIVNDC
+3120 
-3129 VGYFGPQFEEYS
+3129 
-3141 GDPDDPNITHFFEI
+3141 
-3155 AGENTFL
+3155 
-3162 NNNKYGTSGIY
+3162 
-3173 SWKETLTNS
+3173 
-3182 SYTVDFNDAVYSE
+3182 
-3195 SDKRYYK
+3195 
-3202 TVLQYIKYDNTFL
+3202 
-3215 LEEFDTYVDIT
+3215 
-3226 NISELS
+3226 
-3232 WTTSKDGLTR
+3232 
-3242 TALSVLDK
+3242 
-3250 YMIDKIDVIV
+3250 
-3260 NDRLRTKC
+3260 
-3268 GFTKRRANNNQN
+3268 
-3280 KPTKNYTDVI
+3280 
-3290 DVDKPYLI
+3290 
-3298 ATVSELATISQ
+3298 
-3309 MVSDGISC
+3309 
-3317 TQLITKAGENKAVF
+3317 
-3331 FEQAS
+3331 
-3336 KDGSIIYMDADE
+3336 
-3348 VGIKS
+3348 
-3353 NYFTLNN
+3353 
-3360 DGLRMK
+3360 
-3366 GNLYAKDYKN
+3366 
-3376 NVTAGVIGNDT
+3376 
-3387 KSTDVKFFAG
+3387 
-3397 ISVPEDSDDLG
+3397 
-3408 TSIDKAPFRVYE
+3408 
-3420 DGRLVATNA
+3420 
-3429 QISGNITANSV
+3429 
-3440 YSENTRTKLVNNVET
+3440 
-3455 QITQKAIMDSSK
+3455 
-3467 FEISTELMSKNSNT
+3467 
-3481 PQMAKIYITV
+3481 
-3491 LDEVTIDSSD
+3491 
-3501 PAYQTF
+3501 
-3507 GSKLSNVPTLCFE
+3507 
-3520 YMNNKYYLTP
+3520 
-3530 NSWKQRTENVY
+3530 
-3541 ANTDI
+3541 
-3546 YFWNDGNKDNIY
+3546 
-3558 RVLSVSFK
+3558 
-3566 DSNYYTKSGN
+3566 
-3576 YYFYNPKS
+3576 
-3584 SNFVSGRPGKK
+3584 
-3595 YTFRYSVGDLSS
+3595 
-3607 GEIVTIVK
+3607 
-3615 KLEDNKLLNSACF
+3615 
-3628 DTTTSTFKSNYIR
+3628 
-3641 LNMSNAKTPITDESI
+3641 
-3656 AGCAAAKSSCT
+3656 
-3667 GSVFEPI
+3667 
-3674 NEQVHE
+3674 
-3680 VTFGGNYSDDHPYG
+3680 
-3694 SPVTI
+3694 
-3699 PIQKLNT
+3699 
-3706 SVKNLLN
+3706 
-3713 EILYGD
+3713 
-3719 KNDLGAMSLLEPTS
+3719 
-3733 DFINMYGNPIS
+3733 
-3744 TEFKKQIRMHLFDNG
+3744 
-3759 GESMYGYYT
+3759 
-3768 FTVNGAY
+3768 
-3775 ETHYTNGNIDNT
+3775 
-3787 LTNSGEGFITGVY
+3787 
-3800 DFVISMSDT
+3800 
-3809 SHRFDIVTQR
+3809 
-3819 LGGSSIN
+3819 
-3826 RTFNIKQLNIKVTI
+3826 
-3840 GAYAESGLN
+3840 
-3849 GTSSDKD
+3849 
-3856 TLINILKNSTIDP
+3856 
-3869 KNIHVYITCECRDG
+3869 
-3883 ISEYDIVGPILGY
+3883 
-3896 GSKDSVS
+3896 

>member
-1 MENNGGW
+1 M
-8 IFIDETHYKDTKTGE
+8 
-23 TFEII
+23 
-28 RDSLKLDRINENG
+28 
-41 TISEMIKT
+41 
-49 IDENFKNIAAHG
+49 
-61 GGPEGLPGKDG
+61 
-72 INGTDGATA
+72 
-81 EYIFALCDEEPERN
+81 
-95 KNYPTT
+95 
-101 DDAKGDLFDSVD
+101 
-113 FKRDS
+113 
-118 GYDYKWEDKENGK
+118 
-131 TYITTWFDHPQ
+131 
-142 GVSKD
+142 
-147 HKNEYVFSRYK
+147 
-158 RTSGGEWFYASKPE
+158 
-172 LWAHWGETGKDGDGV
+172 
-187 EYIFMRSK
+187 
-195 TELDESTLKTI
+195 
-206 IKSKESMSGDQYQ
+206 
-219 PIIYQMDDFFPGE
+219 
-232 EWFTGKNSAKNK
+232 
-244 RNAQKAIIAK
+244 
-254 YGNIPSNFDTLWK
+254 
-267 NKFNMVVPGYDWTD
+267 
-281 DPKGT
+281 
-286 DPIYVYEYV
+286 
-295 AIRRCNVDDEDGKEW
+295 
-310 SDFSTPAI
+310 
-318 WSHYGLSTRT
+318 
-328 IIIYCNTEDANPPV
+328 
-342 QPQAGQGHWNES
+342 
-354 KGELTLPSSLVDAG
+354 
-368 WSDTNT
+368 
-374 TPSENQIT
+374 
-382 WMCSGIFD
+382 
-390 NSGKNV
+390 
-396 SWSKPMRITGENGKQ
+396 
-411 GEDGTNIQFIYVLSE
+411 
-426 HMPEHPD
+426 
-433 PTTISG
+433 
-439 KKDTEKLFD
+439 FD
-448 DVEASTSKP
+448 DVEAYTSK
-457 KSVDR
+457 KKYVDR

-830 DPGHKTEWI
+830 DPGHKTEWV

-865 RWGEDGTDGDG
+865 RWGEDGADGDG

-988 IRRTINDPE
+988 IRRTVNDPE
-997 SKKKIWGDYSEPKIW
+997 SEKKIWGDYSEPKIW

-1969 ISKKIYEGG
+1969 ISKKVYEGG

-2022 TARTCST
+2022 TARSCST

-2167 YSPSQGFKLYYQYKD
+2167 YSPSQGFKLYCQYKD

-2188 IGTPFSVYTHGVS
+2188 IGTPFSVYTHGTS

-2507 GDYKDTNENRDVVW
+2507 GEYKDTNENRDVVW
-2521 SIFFGMDSQET
+2521 SIFFGMDTQET

-2709 SPLLNSNNNVFEGT
+2709 SPLLKSNNTVGYADVFTGT
-2723 IKQGEY
+2723 VKQGEY

-2759 IPESTPVTDV
+2759 IPESTSVTDV

-2853 VNYGEKDTSYRSID
+2853 VNNGEKDTSYRSIN
-2867 YTTSRNTKEIHDY
+2867 YTTSSNTKEIHDY

-2927 GGSSEK
+2927 GGSSDK

-3044 HIPKTNV
+3044 HIPKTDI

-3095 VNLSFKV
+3095 VNLSFEV

-3120 SINQIVNDC
+3120 SIKQIVDDC

-3141 GDPDDPNITHFFEI
+3141 EDPDDPNITHFFEI

-3173 SWKETLTNS
+3173 SWKETLTNF

-3242 TALSVLDK
+3242 TTPNVLDK

-3546 YFWNDGNKDNIY
+3546 YFWNDGNEDNIY
-3558 RVLSVSFK
+3558 RILSVSFK

-3628 DTTTSTFKSNYIR
+3628 DTATSTFKSNYIR

-3713 EILYGD
+3713 KILYGNN
-3719 KNDLGAMSLLEPTS
+3719 NDLGAMSLLEPTS

-3883 ISEYDIVGPILGY
+3883 ISEYDVVGPILGY

>member
-8 IFIDETHYKDTKTGE
+8 IFIDKTHYKDTKTGE

-61 GGPEGLPGKDG
+61 GGPEGSPGKDG

-81 EYIFALCDEEPERN
+81 EYIFALCDEEL
-95 KNYPTT
+95 KKGTHYPTT
-101 DDAKGDLFDSVD
+101 DDEKRDLFDSVD
-113 FKRDS
+113 MRDS
-118 GYDYKWEDKENGK
+118 QWFPSESDKK
-131 TYITTWFDHPQ
+131 IQWFNHPQ

-158 RTSGGEWFYASKPE
+158 RTSDGEWSYALKPE

-244 RNAQKAIIAK
+244 RNAQEAIIAK

-711 NNHINVWEDDNIDKP
+711 NNHINVWGDDNIDKP

-830 DPGHKTEWI
+830 DPGHKTEWV

-988 IRRTINDPE
+988 IRRTVNDPE
-997 SKKKIWGDYSEPKIW
+997 SEKKIWGDYSEPKIW

-1109 VYCLSEDLP
+1109 IYCLSEDLP

-1586 DTNDIYRGD
+1586 DTNGIYCGD

-1811 TKTGHTNEARLWQ
+1811 TKTGHTNEARLWH

-1969 ISKKIYEGG
+1969 ISKKVYEGG

-2167 YSPSQGFKLYYQYKD
+2167 YSPSQGFKLYCQYKD

-2188 IGTPFSVYTHGVS
+2188 IGTPFSVYTHGTS

-2328 YLNADNIEEQV
+2328 YLNADNIKEQV

-2507 GDYKDTNENRDVVW
+2507 GEYKDTNENRDVVW
-2521 SIFFGMDSQET
+2521 SIFFGMDTQET

-2709 SPLLNSNNNVFEGT
+2709 SPLLKSNNTVGYADVFTGT
-2723 IKQGEY
+2723 VKQGEY

-2759 IPESTPVTDV
+2759 IPERTSVTDV
-2769 MDYLNGSATPSKTHI
+2769 MDYLNGSATPSITHI

-2853 VNYGEKDTSYRSID
+2853 VNNGEKDTSYRSIN
-2867 YTTSRNTKEIHDY
+2867 YTTSSNTKEIHDY

-2917 LVSIQMQYSM
+2917 LVSIQMQYSI
-2927 GGSSEK
+2927 GGSSDK

-2962 NLSDFVNFTIIRDL
+2962 NLSDFVTLAVISDL

-3044 HIPKTNV
+3044 HIPKTDI
-3051 STPLPN
+3051 STLLPN

-3095 VNLSFKV
+3095 VNLNFEV

-3120 SINQIVNDC
+3120 SIKQIVDDC

-3141 GDPDDPNITHFFEI
+3141 EDPDDPNITHFFEI

-3173 SWKETLTNS
+3173 SWKETLTNF

-3546 YFWNDGNKDNIY
+3546 YFWNDGNEDNIY

-3628 DTTTSTFKSNYIR
+3628 DTATSTFKSNYIR

-3680 VTFGGNYSDDHPYG
+3680 VAFGGKYSDGIHMD
-3694 SPVTI
+3694 SVTI

>member
-8 IFIDETHYKDTKTGE
+8 IFIDKTHYKDTKTGE

-61 GGPEGLPGKDG
+61 GGPEGSPGKDG

-81 EYIFALCDEEPERN
+81 EYIFALCDEEL
-95 KNYPTT
+95 KKGTHYPTT
-101 DDAKGDLFDSVD
+101 DDEKRDLFDSVD
-113 FKRDS
+113 MRDS
-118 GYDYKWEDKENGK
+118 QWFPSESDKK
-131 TYITTWFDHPQ
+131 IQWFNHPQ

-158 RTSGGEWFYASKPE
+158 RTSDGEWSYALKPE
-172 LWAHWGETGKDGDGV
+172 L
-187 EYIFMRSK
+187 
-195 TELDESTLKTI
+195 
-206 IKSKESMSGDQYQ
+206 
-219 PIIYQMDDFFPGE
+219 
-232 EWFTGKNSAKNK
+232 
-244 RNAQKAIIAK
+244 
-254 YGNIPSNFDTLWK
+254 
-267 NKFNMVVPGYDWTD
+267 
-281 DPKGT
+281 
-286 DPIYVYEYV
+286 
-295 AIRRCNVDDEDGKEW
+295 
-310 SDFSTPAI
+310 
-318 WSHYGLSTRT
+318 
-328 IIIYCNTEDANPPV
+328 
-342 QPQAGQGHWNES
+342 
-354 KGELTLPSSLVDAG
+354 
-368 WSDTNT
+368 
-374 TPSENQIT
+374 
-382 WMCSGIFD
+382 
-390 NSGKNV
+390 
-396 SWSKPMRITGENGKQ
+396 
-411 GEDGTNIQFIYVLSE
+411 
-426 HMPEHPD
+426 
-433 PTTISG
+433 
-439 KKDTEKLFD
+439 
-448 DVEASTSKP
+448 
-457 KSVDR
+457 
-462 YGNTW
+462 
-467 FDRAQPISQ
+467 
-476 SNPTEWI
+476 
-483 WSRRR
+483 
-488 EKKTDSWEYDNEPII
+488 

-679 KSGEVMLAQDKD
+679 KSGEVILAQDKD

-830 DPGHKTEWI
+830 DPGHKTEWV

-988 IRRTINDPE
+988 IRRTVNDPE
-997 SKKKIWGDYSEPKIW
+997 SEKKIWGDYSEPKIW

-1275 GWFTVA
+1275 GWFTDA

-1894 IAVWE
+1894 ITVWE

-1969 ISKKIYEGG
+1969 ISKKVYEGG

-2167 YSPSQGFKLYYQYKD
+2167 YSPSQGFKLYCQYKD

-2188 IGTPFSVYTHGVS
+2188 IGTPFSVYTHGAS

-2507 GDYKDTNENRDVVW
+2507 GEYKDTNENRDVVW
-2521 SIFFGMDSQET
+2521 SIFFGMDTQET

-2559 FLVMKDIPVNTYTA
+2559 FLVMKDIPVNTYTTG
-2573 SSGGEE
+2573 SSGEE
-2579 VFSPD
+2579 TFSSD

-2709 SPLLNSNNNVFEGT
+2709 SPLLKSNNTVGYADVFTGT
-2723 IKQGEY
+2723 VKQGEY

-2759 IPESTPVTDV
+2759 IPESTSVTDV

-2853 VNYGEKDTSYRSID
+2853 VNNGEKDTSYRSIN
-2867 YTTSRNTKEIHDY
+2867 YTTSSNTKEIHDY

-2917 LVSIQMQYSM
+2917 LVSIQMQYIT

-2948 NQPLFDTLTGVKTF
+2948 NQPLFDTLTGIKTF
-2962 NLSDFVNFTIIRDL
+2962 NLSDFVTLEVISDL

-3044 HIPKTNV
+3044 HIPKTDI
-3051 STPLPN
+3051 STLLPN

-3095 VNLSFKV
+3095 VNLSFEV

-3120 SINQIVNDC
+3120 SIKQIVDDC

-3141 GDPDDPNITHFFEI
+3141 EDPDDTNITHFFEI

-3546 YFWNDGNKDNIY
+3546 YFWNDGNEDNIY
-3558 RVLSVSFK
+3558 RILSVSFK

-3628 DTTTSTFKSNYIR
+3628 DTATSTFRSDYIR

-3694 SPVTI
+3694 TPVTI

-3896 GSKDSVS
+3896 GSVDSVS